1 MRHYQVGQTV
11 LTCGSAVVAVKFTE
25 KVDMAPRKAEQVANL
40 RKEVE
45 QVGQQSLKMLYLFT
59 FQFSLLGSYYIFV
72 QLQRELEITRKP
84 LSETIQELI
93 QYTKDN
99 MKVVFSHSDLYYLSI
114 IYGRMNTCSGRMA
127 S

>member
-11 LTCGSAVVAVKFTE
+11 LTCRSAVVLLKVTE

-59 FQFSLLGSYYIFV
+59 FQFSLLRSYYIFV

-99 MKVVFSHSDLYYLSI
+99 MKVVFSHSDL
-114 IYGRMNTCSGRMA
+114 
-127 S
+127 